1 MIAQIFVAFSEKLN
15 FILGM
20 KCKTGMQ
27 NISLC
32 VCIFIGS
39 FCCQKKGRFD
49 GCIYLVLR
57 QAARRATS
65 EFMYAK
71 KSGDKCHN
79 NVGIVDIRKKFSYLF
94 RAGKKSLA
102 AGD

>member
-1 MIAQIFVAFSEKLN
+1 
-15 FILGM
+15 M
-20 KCKTGMQ
+20 KDWHAKY
-27 NISLC
+27 ISLC
-32 VCIFIGS
+32 LYIHRVFLLP
-39 FCCQKKGRFD
+39 KKGRFD

>member
-1 MIAQIFVAFSEKLN
+1 
-15 FILGM
+15 
-20 KCKTGMQ
+20 MQ

-32 VCIFIGS
+32 VSIFIGS